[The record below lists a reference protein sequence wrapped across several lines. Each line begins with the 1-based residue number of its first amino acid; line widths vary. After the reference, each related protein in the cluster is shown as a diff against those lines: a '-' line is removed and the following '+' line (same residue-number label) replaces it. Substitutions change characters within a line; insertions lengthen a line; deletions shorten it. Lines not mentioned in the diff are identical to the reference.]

1 MRKYI
6 NEIELL
12 IILIEE
18 TINLK
23 NELRKLNNKIHS
35 KYYDLLKEKK
45 QNTNGLLIK
54 ESRGK
59 KILHTDEFYKN
70 LYPTQGYITFD

>member
-1 MRKYI
+1 MRKNK

-70 LYPTQGYITFD
+70 L

>member
-1 MRKYI
+1 MRKNK

-45 QNTNGLLIK
+45 TK
-54 ESRGK
+54 
-59 KILHTDEFYKN
+59 YKWFIN
-70 LYPTQGYITFD
+70 KRK